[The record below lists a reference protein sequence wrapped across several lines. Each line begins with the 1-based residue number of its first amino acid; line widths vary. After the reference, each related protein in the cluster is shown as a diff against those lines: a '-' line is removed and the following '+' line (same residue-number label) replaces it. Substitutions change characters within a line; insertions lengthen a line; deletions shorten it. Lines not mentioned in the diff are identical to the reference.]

1 MKSNEQIKKKMNRR
15 FETPEE
21 KNFRALLSDYLYE
34 EAHVKYSYEDV
45 EPQLKVHKRWNGIQD
60 EKIRRSLY
68 TDYIEELKEKINRKK
83 QRKGERNMRKRR

>member
-1 MKSNEQIKKKMNRR
+1 MNRR
-15 FETPEE
+15 VETPEE
-21 KNFRALLSDYLYE
+21 KNFKALLSDYLYE
-34 EAHVKYSYEDV
+34 EAHVEYSYKDV

-83 QRKGERNMRKRR
+83 QRKGERNTRKRR

>member
-1 MKSNEQIKKKMNRR
+1 MNRR
-15 FETPEE
+15 VETPEE
-21 KNFRALLSDYLYE
+21 KNFKALLSDYLYE

-83 QRKGERNMRKRR
+83 QITNQVYILSFLILL